1 MSSVGI
7 EIQNEIKRVRD
18 VLIPAYQAAGP
29 AAAIAI
35 QMMRNSLDNAT
46 KALAEGNVI
55 EIIRAYE
62 DLKGYKL

>member
-18 VLIPAYQAAGP
+18 VLIPAYQEIGP
-29 AAAIAI
+29 AGQPAII
-35 QMMRNSLDNAT
+35 MMRASLDNAT